1 MIVSAPTPSVADRA
15 TLSPVL
21 QVVLAA
27 FDIESPFLQGQV
39 PYPGDTN
46 VDPTSNLI
54 LQIIDSSTGVDED
67 TVVIKVNGN
76 TAWQNDA
83 QQTGFSVTKN
93 PAVGG
98 WQYEIDPDSML
109 PEGLLATIEVYAADL
124 AFPPNVLDTSYT
136 FVAGFVDTVGPY
148 LANQSPA
155 PSSTGAVGQNVVFEV
170 LDDKTDIDDSNTTIS
185 INGTPARVSGVDQPG
200 FTTTRQVLSL
210 PFPQKGVRYT
220 VDPDDDFM
228 PSITVS
234 VRVQTQDSADVPN
247 ALDETY
253 TYETTPDIQA
263 PQLIRLNPAP
273 EETDVEPTRGIRL
286 SLIDDYSV
294 IDSSIQIWIRDVL
307 AYYQGSFQE
316 GFVNSLKEANAENG
330 FDFLIVPDESLRWER
345 NEQIAVRVVAQDTV
359 PNTLDQTYSFT
370 GELAPHNPFSVYRFI
385 MQAVRDHDE
394 QSPGLLSQLCEAFDQ
409 VWNEC
414 TFDRTTELPD
424 LFDPYRIP
432 SRWLP
437 WLKAQVGFTRD
448 LNFDPTEDE
457 LRRVIAGGV
466 ELWNDKPAEE
476 AIRDA
481 IRLTTGNRFIVRDY
495 FDLRFEVDKARLVEE
510 LEDFDPNVLLF
521 SPNAY
526 QAVNELRTC
535 DASPFYP
542 CRATFYIYDA
552 DLPVFTDPKQYT
564 HLIVTDD
571 HPIVNLRGL
580 YEIDQL
586 TVGGKTGLI
595 KGPIG
600 FPVQTAQTGP
610 AKLLN
615 VPGDYTTEIR
625 LVDPGIA
632 SLKYRAKTAAFTVG
646 QRVHGQNS
654 GASGEIYA
662 DTPISASAGSLELT
676 HVLGRFELNEPLFD
690 PLGGAATADSKL
702 EDVTHQGE
710 AFRVLNRDLLDF
722 LVRQVRVFSER
733 YDVIFVDFIDQ
744 FLNPGDLELWDVSDP
759 TDVTVPQP
767 GGELT
772 IAAGAWAF
780 PRTVAGAEWRDQV
793 SCWKVNGEAGAV
805 ARLWFMA
812 ADTSNGYE
820 VKVDFSASTVELW
833 RVVGGVGAQL
843 GSTVTL
849 PTVILPEL
857 DLVVR
862 VDALAEGSDT
872 RIRVKVE
879 GDLQIDLADSPASFT
894 KGMLGVSAETAE
906 VRCKLVEV
914 NTLPTEI
921 QRIGPTP

>member
-210 PFPQKGVRYT
+210 PFPQKGVHYT

-247 ALDETY
+247 TLDETY
-253 TYETTPDIQA
+253 TYETTPDVQA

-294 IDSSIQIWIRDVL
+294 VDSSIQIWIRDVL

-316 GFVNSLKEANAENG
+316 SFVNSLKEANAENG

-345 NEQIAVRVVAQDTV
+345 NEQITVRVVAQDTV
-359 PNTLDQTYSFT
+359 PNTLDQTYNFT
-370 GELAPHNPFSVYRFI
+370 GELAPHNPFSAYRFI
-385 MQAVRDHDE
+385 MQAVREHDE
-394 QSPGLLSQLCEAFDQ
+394 QSPGLLSQICEAFDQ
-409 VWNEC
+409 VWND
-414 TFDRTTELPD
+414 TMFDRATELPD

-432 SRWLP
+432 ARWLP

-481 IRLTTGNRFIVRDY
+481 IRLTTGNRFVVRDY
-495 FDLRFEVDKARLVEE
+495 FDLRFEVDLARVLEE
-510 LEDFDPNVLLF
+510 LENFDPGLLLF
-521 SPNAY
+521 SENAY
-526 QAVNELRTC
+526 REVDEFRTC
-535 DASPFYP
+535 DMSSVYP
-542 CRATFYIYDA
+542 CSSTFYVNDP
-552 DLPVFTDPKQYT
+552 DLPVFTDPKQYS
-564 HLIVTDD
+564 HVLVVD
-571 HPIVNLRGL
+571 HPITALRGL
-580 YEIDQL
+580 YEIDHL
-586 TVGGKTGLI
+586 VVGTKTGVIDAL
-595 KGPIG
+595 G

-610 AKLLN
+610 AKLLH

-625 LVDPGIA
+625 LVDPGIGA
-632 SLKYRAKTAAFTVG
+632 LKYRSKTAAFTVG

-662 DTPISASAGSLELT
+662 DTPVTGTGLGQFELT
-676 HVLGRFELNEPLFD
+676 HVIGRFEPNEPLID
-690 PLGGAATADSKL
+690 PLGGAATADGQL

-710 AFRVLNRDLLDF
+710 LFRVLNRDLLDF

-733 YDVIFVDFIDQ
+733 
-744 FLNPGDLELWDVSDP
+744 
-759 TDVTVPQP
+759 P

-820 VKVDFSASTVELW
+820 VKVDFSANTVELW

-849 PTVILPEL
+849 PTVISPEL

-914 NTLPTEI
+914 NALPTEI